1 MGWMRIAPQNSNDF
15 QYFLLLRKVVMGL
28 NPVDLKADFSA
39 TSAEQAVWSR
49 PVVEILPV
57 EQTLNSGTGPID
69 TSPASQS

>member
-1 MGWMRIAPQNSNDF
+1 
-15 QYFLLLRKVVMGL
+15 MGL

>member
-1 MGWMRIAPQNSNDF
+1 
-15 QYFLLLRKVVMGL
+15 MGL

-57 EQTLNSGTGPID
+57 EQTLNDSIKVSDD
-69 TSPASQS
+69 TLASKS